1 MDIRKYQFNIFCL
14 LLFPLSATG
23 QEWNKQDS
31 LRLQQMLESDQEIKI
46 NRKFIEK
53 VEQNMYSRK
62 PFVDFDP
69 TLPTLKSSMIFSK
82 PSIRTYQTFLK
93 PGSTFLPTYSWLRI
107 NKNLVLHSKSNFA
120 EDMRKRSKKCL
131 KMHVEC
137 TKRERRMSILLS
149 DEEQLIVDRY
159 LEKYKIT
166 NKSRW
171 LRETILMFIHKNMEE
186 DYPTLFGE
194 HDMRR

>member
-1 MDIRKYQFNIFCL
+1 
-14 LLFPLSATG
+14 
-23 QEWNKQDS
+23 
-31 LRLQQMLESDQEIKI
+31 
-46 NRKFIEK
+46 
-53 VEQNMYSRK
+53 
-62 PFVDFDP
+62 
-69 TLPTLKSSMIFSK
+69 
-82 PSIRTYQTFLK
+82 
-93 PGSTFLPTYSWLRI
+93 
-107 NKNLVLHSKSNFA
+107 
-120 EDMRKRSKKCL
+120 MRKRSKKCL
-131 KMHVEC
+131 KMPVEC

>member
-1 MDIRKYQFNIFCL
+1 M
-14 LLFPLSATG
+14 
-23 QEWNKQDS
+23 
-31 LRLQQMLESDQEIKI
+31 
-46 NRKFIEK
+46 
-53 VEQNMYSRK
+53 
-62 PFVDFDP
+62 
-69 TLPTLKSSMIFSK
+69 
-82 PSIRTYQTFLK
+82 
-93 PGSTFLPTYSWLRI
+93 
-107 NKNLVLHSKSNFA
+107 
-120 EDMRKRSKKCL
+120 KRRGKKCL
-131 KMHVEC
+131 RMYDEV

-149 DEEQLIVDRY
+149 EDEQMIVDRY